1 MPRYQ
6 ATLTRNQ
13 AGRYQGTVTDQRTGN
28 QIEFPD
34 CSKERK
40 AGRWIVSGK
49 STTPSLPEWF
59 LEMRS
64 MGDGLFEIT
73 ATEDR
78 NFLIRFPECEPDE
91 IDGQRGIIGWAD
103 DVQLI
108 EARKERAA

>member
-13 AGRYQGTVTDQRTGN
+13 AGRYCGTVTDQRTGN

-34 CSKERK
+34 CSKERRD
-40 AGRWIVSGK
+40 GRWIISGK
-49 STTPSLPEWF
+49 SATPCLPQWF
-59 LEMRS
+59 LEMRKVE
-64 MGDGLFEIT
+64 DGLFEIT

-78 NFLIRFPECEPDE
+78 NFLIRFPECELDE
-91 IDGQRGIIGWAD
+91 TDEQRSIIGWTD

>member
-28 QIEFPD
+28 QIEFSD

-40 AGRWIVSGK
+40 EGRWIVSGK

-59 LEMRS
+59 LEMRKVD
-64 MGDGLFEIT
+64 DGLFEIT

-91 IDGQRGIIGWAD
+91 IDGQSGIIGWAD

>member
-1 MPRYQ
+1 
-6 ATLTRNQ
+6 
-13 AGRYQGTVTDQRTGN
+13 
-28 QIEFPD
+28 
-34 CSKERK
+34 
-40 AGRWIVSGK
+40 
-49 STTPSLPEWF
+49 
-59 LEMRS
+59 MRS

-91 IDGQRGIIGWAD
+91 IDGQRGIIGWSD